1 MELNRQELYDYMDD
15 VTENI
20 RNKTSDEQ
28 NKLVLEKIE
37 KVFEYMKEK
46 STIGVRVT
54 PDACYLT
61 HRQIIN
67 LLNSLK
73 ALDSNDILDSYYEI
87 ADFVYD
93 NGNTARPIMLSIEQ
107 EILETQLNRIAD
119 KIKNII

>member
-1 MELNRQELYDYMDD
+1 MELNRQELYEYMED
-15 VTENI
+15 VAENI

-37 KVFEYMKEK
+37 KVFEYMKGK
-46 STIGVRVT
+46 STIGVRIT

-61 HRQIIN
+61 HRQITT

-87 ADFVYD
+87 VDFVYD
-93 NGNTARPIMLSIEQ
+93 NGNTARLVILSIEQ
-107 EILETQLNRIAD
+107 EVLETQLNRIAD
-119 KIKNII
+119 KIKNIM

>member
-1 MELNRQELYDYMDD
+1 MELNRQELYEYMDD
-15 VTENI
+15 VAENI

-46 STIGVRVT
+46 STIGVRIT
-54 PDACYLT
+54 PDDCYLT
-61 HRQIIN
+61 HRQITT

-73 ALDSNDILDSYYEI
+73 ALDNNDILDSYYEI
-87 ADFVYD
+87 VDFVYD
-93 NGNTARPIMLSIEQ
+93 YGNTARPVLLSIEQ
-107 EILETQLNRIAD
+107 EVLETQLNRIAD